1 MMKYYRIVND
11 ATGEVYEFGISEGH
25 RSECCHAAYAR
36 ATSCVR
42 ELVHY
47 GMPYRRA
54 MRAVKLYALD
64 DDMIVWRVRL
74 F

>member
-1 MMKYYRIVND
+1 MVKYYRIVNE
-11 ATGEVYEFGISEGH
+11 ATGEVCELGAPEGC
-25 RSECCHAAYAR
+25 RSECCRSAYMR
-36 ATSCVR
+36 ATSWVR
-42 ELVHY
+42 ELAHY